1 MKRTLNQGYYLEIFS
16 IGFIV
21 TMLVANIIAV
31 KMLQIG
37 PFTIPAGTIIFPI
50 SYIINDVLT
59 EVFGYKIARRVV
71 WMGFF
76 SNLFLVVVVYIAQIL
91 PPAPF
96 WDGQQAFERI
106 LGFTPRIL
114 AASFLAYLVGSLVNA
129 KVMEVMKILTNERY
143 LWSRTIGSTLVGE
156 GIDSFIFMAVAFAG
170 TIPEQNWL
178 KSAFT
183 IWFLKTLYETLVTPL
198 TYIVVNRVKK
208 ANNPK
213 SQKYTLSEE

>member
-1 MKRTLNQGYYLEIFS
+1 MKRTLNQGNYLEIFS

-213 SQKYTLSEE
+213 SQKYTLSQE

>member
-50 SYIINDVLT
+50 NYIINDVLT
-59 EVFGYKIARRVV
+59 EVFGYKIARRVI

>member
-1 MKRTLNQGYYLEIFS
+1 MKRTLNQGNYLEIFS

-50 SYIINDVLT
+50 NYIINDVLT
-59 EVFGYKIARRVV
+59 EVFGYKIARRVI

>member
-1 MKRTLNQGYYLEIFS
+1 MKRTLNQGNYLEIFS

-59 EVFGYKIARRVV
+59 EVFGYKIARRVI

>member
-1 MKRTLNQGYYLEIFS
+1 MKRTLNQVKYLEFFS

-76 SNLFLVVVVYIAQIL
+76 SNLFLVVVVYMAQIL

-170 TIPEQNWL
+170 TIPAQNWL